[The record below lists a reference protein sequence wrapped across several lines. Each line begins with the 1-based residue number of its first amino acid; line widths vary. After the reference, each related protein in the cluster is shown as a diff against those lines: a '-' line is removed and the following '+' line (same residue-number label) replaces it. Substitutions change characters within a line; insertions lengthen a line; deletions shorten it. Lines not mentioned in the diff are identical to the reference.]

1 MAHDVAPSGRLD
13 SLDALRGFDMLW
25 ISGGDMLLSAL
36 RDITGWSILHRATE
50 QMEHVPWEGF
60 HFYDLIF
67 PMFLFISGV
76 TIPFAVSRRRSRGE
90 SSTSLF
96 WRFTRRALLLIALG
110 MMYNGFFNFD
120 WPNTRYASVLARIGL
135 GYYFAALIVTH
146 ASPKAQSVI
155 AGALLLGYW
164 AVVALVPVP
173 GIGAGVITPEGSI
186 VGYVDRLLLPGKLW
200 FTVYDPEGILST
212 IPAVST
218 ALLGALTG
226 HLLMRTDLG
235 QWRKAGMMAGAG
247 IALLL
252 LGHLWGMVFPVIK
265 NIWTSSFVLVTG
277 GWSLILLSVFYAI
290 MDVIGWKKWA
300 FLFILIGVNP
310 LTLYLTQA
318 GMINYDTTVQY
329 FLGGLLRIIGAPWA
343 PFWFA
348 AALLSLKLGFLY
360 ILYRNKVFLRV

>member
-1 MAHDVAPSGRLD
+1 MAQEKASGGRLD

-25 ISGGDMLLSAL
+25 IAGGDMLLSAL
-36 RDITGWSILHRATE
+36 RDITGWRSLHWATE

-76 TIPFAVSRRRSRGE
+76 TIPLAVARRRARGE

-96 WRFTRRALLLIALG
+96 VRFTRRALLLVFLG
-110 MMYNGFFNFD
+110 MVYNGFFNFD
-120 WPNTRYASVLARIGL
+120 WPNMRYASVLSRIGL

-146 ASPKAQSVI
+146 ASPRIQSIVTAVI
-155 AGALLLGYW
+155 LLGYW
-164 AVVALVPVP
+164 AIVALVPVP

-212 IPAVST
+212 IPAVAT

-226 HLLMRTDLG
+226 HMLMRTDTG
-235 QWRKAGMMAGAG
+235 QWKKAITMAGAG
-247 IALLL
+247 VILLL
-252 LGHLWGMVFPVIK
+252 LGNLWGMVFPIIK
-265 NIWTSSFVLVTG
+265 NIWTSSFVLVTA

-290 MDVIGWKKWA
+290 MDILGWKKWA
-300 FLFILIGVNP
+300 FVFVLIGVNP

-318 GMINYDTTVQY
+318 GMINYDGTVNY
-329 FLGGLLRIIGAPWA
+329 FLGGILRIIGTPWG

-348 AALLSLKLGFLY
+348 AALLALKLGFLY
-360 ILYRNKVFLRV
+360 ILYRNKIFLRV